1 MATLAVT
8 GISRLCFINV
18 LKPNEHGK
26 YSIAVLVPKSD
37 TDTVAKLRKVIEDFK
52 TDPRA
57 LKTWDSKFLASFKT
71 PLRDGDTER
80 DTEKRPEYKGH
91 YFFEAKTN
99 PVDKKGN
106 PRPAPK
112 VVDAK
117 LNEILDPAE
126 LYSGC
131 YGRVSIDMY
140 PYNFDGNKGMAF
152 GLVNVQKVRDGDRLS
167 GDSSSAADDFTV
179 IEEDFLA

>member
-8 GISRLCFINV
+8 GVCRLCFINV

-26 YSIAVLVPKSD
+26 YSITVLVPKSD
-37 TDTVAKLRKVIEDFK
+37 TATVAKLRKVIEDFK

-57 LKTWDSKFLASFKT
+57 LKKWDSKFLANFKT

-80 DTEKRPEYKGH
+80 DTEKRPEYKDH
-91 YFFEAKTN
+91 YFFEAKAN
-99 PVDKKGN
+99 PTDGKGN
-106 PRPAPK
+106 PRQAPK

-117 LNEILDPAE
+117 LNEIIDPAE

-131 YGRVSIDMY
+131 YGRVSLDLY
-140 PYNFDGNKGMAF
+140 PYNQDGNKGMSF
-152 GLVNVQKVRDGDRLS
+152 GLVNVQKVRDGERLS
-167 GDSSSAADDFTV
+167 GGTSSVTDDFTAV
-179 IEEDFLA
+179 EEDFLA

>member
-1 MATLAVT
+1 MATLATT
-8 GISRLCFINV
+8 GISRLAFIDVFKVN
-18 LKPNEHGK
+18 KDGK
-26 YSIAVLVPKSD
+26 YSITVLVPKSD

-57 LKTWDSKFLASFKT
+57 LKKWDSKFLANFKT

-91 YFFEAKTN
+91 YFFEAKSS
-99 PVDKKGN
+99 PFWPSGD

-126 LYSGC
+126 MYSGC
-131 YGRVSIDMY
+131 YGRVSLDMY
-140 PYNFDGNKGMAF
+140 PYNRDGNKGMSF
-152 GLVNVQKVRDGDRLS
+152 GLVNVQKVRDGERLS
-167 GDSSSAADDFTV
+167 GGSSSASDDFTV
-179 IEEDFLA
+179 IEEDFLS